1 MDALKNFAVG
11 TVSTGYDASATSI
24 ALTSGHGARFPV
36 APFFGVWWNSTDYAN
51 PADDPNV
58 EIVRVTA
65 RSTDTLTITR
75 AQEGTS
81 ASTKNTGSKT
91 YKLMQAVTAA
101 LLGQLLVVEIVVA
114 CSDET
119 TNLAT
124 GTAKVTFRAPFA
136 MTLSELRANVNTAPT
151 GSTLIVDVNLNG
163 STMMTTNKLSI
174 DASEETSETAATAH
188 TLTTTAIA
196 DDDEITIDIDQVGST
211 VPGKGLKV
219 TFIGTRS

>member
-1 MDALKNFAVG
+1 
-11 TVSTGYDASATSI
+11 
-24 ALTSGHGARFPV
+24 
-36 APFFGVWWNSTDYAN
+36 
-51 PADDPNV
+51 
-58 EIVRVTA
+58 
-65 RSTDTLTITR
+65 
-75 AQEGTS
+75 
-81 ASTKNTGSKT
+81 
-91 YKLMQAVTAA
+91 
-101 LLGQLLVVEIVVA
+101 VVEIVVA

-136 MTLSELRANVNTAPT
+136 MTLTELRANVNTAPT

-188 TLTTTAIA
+188 ALTTSAIA

-211 VPGKGLKV
+211 VTGKGLKV
-219 TFIGTRS
+219 TFIGTRT